1 MSSTGTRAVLDN
13 NYPEKSRGTFS
24 FLFSTRGIFFLSVTY
39 VRLRLLLAF
48 SKNVRKLLSRSGTRA
63 LRENNYPN
71 KWRAPFLKRYFFSF
85 FIPSFLPFRSVF
97 SSCRSFSE
105 RNAKPKEGRK
115 CERKRGKER
124 RDKRKREAKG
134 KREKYSTEGKARTTE
149 KRNRRTGRKG
159 KNRRTG
165 REGDEREEG
174 KERTRGRNGRGN
186 RERRKGNQGR
196 KEE

>member
-1 MSSTGTRAVLDN
+1 MLDN

-24 FLFSTRGIFFLSVTY
+24 FLVSTRGIFFLSVTY

-97 SSCRSFSE
+97 SSCLSFSE
-105 RNAKPKEGRK
+105 RNGKPKEGRE
-115 CERKRGKER
+115 CERKRGEGEEGQTERRSKREERKGFKER
-124 RDKRKREAKG
+124 KGQNDREAEQEGRKERKEQKDRKGRRRKR
-134 KREKYSTEGKARTTE
+134 
-149 KRNRRTGRKG
+149 GRKG
-159 KNRRTG
+159 TH
-165 REGDEREEG
+165 ER
-174 KERTRGRNGRGN
+174 KERQ
-186 RERRKGNQGR
+186 RK
-196 KEE
+196 